1 MDRRRRGVSELRETP
16 LLRKDGSSLFVLIE
30 ASPLLD
36 EQGRYTGGVG
46 MVTDISMRKRTEE
59 QLALLAAVVESSSDA
74 VIACSLDGAVQSW
87 NPAAERLFGHS
98 AADMRGKALSTI
110 LPSGEESL
118 LALIDVAA
126 RGEFAGPV
134 EIETVAKDGMC
145 IPVDLTAF
153 PVETARG
160 DVGGIAVTMRDVRER
175 HEAERRIRENQRVLG
190 DIEKAGRVGTWE
202 WHIDR
207 GERAW
212 SAEVYRI
219 HGVQPGEFVPTR
231 ETLLAAVHSEDRE
244 RVRKAV
250 DRAAETFKPLEVRY
264 RLLRPSG
271 EVRHVQVRAEPNEP
285 SEAGDR
291 RMTGTFQ
298 DLTQLVVAEET
309 ARAARA
315 ELRRRALHDPLTSL
329 PNRML
334 FLDRLTVALNGD
346 GGDESFGGY
355 TRYVANRY
363 AARLDGIPAWL
374 RQSAGAAAVQ
384 LRDRHDHQ
392 ERGRRAGQGP
402 DHQALLPAGRL
413 HRAARRLQPTAR
425 PRAGGARQRH
435 ARRGHRAAG
444 PRVQRGGHVGQAG
457 RDAEASGADADADQ
471 RDP

>member
-1 MDRRRRGVSELRETP
+1 MERRSAASGFDRLIELSNDLCCVLAHDGFFEYVNPAWERVLGWKPQELVGRHAFELIHPDDAARSRELGRDEVTRFENRYQHRDGSWRSLLWSATLSGGRWYAIAKDVSGRYGPTDDARLREDRLYRAIVEQTTQGVWALDGEDQTIFVNRYMAEMLGYHQEEMLGRSYYEFFDSEAADAARAAMDRRRRGVSELRETP

-59 QLALLAAVVESSSDA
+59 QLALLAAVVESSSDV

-98 AADMRGKALSTI
+98 AAEMRGKALSTI

-118 LALIDVAA
+118 LALIDAAA

-231 ETLLAAVHSEDRE
+231 ETLLAAVHSDDRE

-250 DRAAETFKPLEVRY
+250 DRAAETFEPPEVR
-264 RLLRPSG
+264 
-271 EVRHVQVRAEPNEP
+271 
-285 SEAGDR
+285 
-291 RMTGTFQ
+291 
-298 DLTQLVVAEET
+298 
-309 ARAARA
+309 
-315 ELRRRALHDPLTSL
+315 
-329 PNRML
+329 
-334 FLDRLTVALNGD
+334 
-346 GGDESFGGY
+346 
-355 TRYVANRY
+355 
-363 AARLDGIPAWL
+363 
-374 RQSAGAAAVQ
+374 
-384 LRDRHDHQ
+384 
-392 ERGRRAGQGP
+392 
-402 DHQALLPAGRL
+402 
-413 HRAARRLQPTAR
+413 
-425 PRAGGARQRH
+425 
-435 ARRGHRAAG
+435 
-444 PRVQRGGHVGQAG
+444 
-457 RDAEASGADADADQ
+457 
-471 RDP
+471 